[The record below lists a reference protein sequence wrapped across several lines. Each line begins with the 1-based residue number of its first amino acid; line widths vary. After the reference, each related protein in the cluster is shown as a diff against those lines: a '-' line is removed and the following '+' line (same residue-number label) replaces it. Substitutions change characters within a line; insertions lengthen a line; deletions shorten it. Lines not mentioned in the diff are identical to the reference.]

1 MHLRYSPN
9 VCSLG
14 FATMLACGLLSGVEA
29 LLAQRRSPPVLVRRI
44 IDGDSIEVAAI
55 GRVNLLGIAAPRSG
69 GRSQS
74 SPLAREARQR
84 LEGLLANRWVRL
96 EYEND
101 TAPAGRAAYVFL
113 DDGRFVNAWMLR
125 EGLARAV
132 ATSALRRS
140 RELLQAEADARLSR
154 RGIWAAAR

>member
-1 MHLRYSPN
+1 MR
-9 VCSLG
+9 
-14 FATMLACGLLSGVEA
+14 LLSSPSVAA
-29 LLAQRRSPPVLVRRI
+29 LRCAIVVAVFAAGLHLHAQRRSPIVLVHRV
-44 IDGDSIEVAAI
+44 IDGDSIELATI
-55 GRVNLLGIAAPRSG
+55 GRVNLLGIAAPPA
-69 GRSQS
+69 GRSQA

-101 TAPAGRAAYVFL
+101 SVHAGRAAYVFL
-113 DDGRFVNAWMLR
+113 DDGRLVNAWMLR